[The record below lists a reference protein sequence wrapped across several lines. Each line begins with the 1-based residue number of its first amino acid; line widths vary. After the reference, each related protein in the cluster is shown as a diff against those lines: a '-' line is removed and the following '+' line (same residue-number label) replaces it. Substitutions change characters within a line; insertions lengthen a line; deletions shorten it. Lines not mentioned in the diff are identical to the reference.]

1 MLEEI
6 DTINNSVW
14 CLDSEKMTI
23 EIIALIT
30 WTKILDYVNAKPCK
44 SSWLRERYLFYEINE
59 YYFQQFC

>member
-30 WTKILDYVNAKPCK
+30 
-44 SSWLRERYLFYEINE
+44 
-59 YYFQQFC
+59 